1 MKKLFEI
8 KFNSTNKWQ
17 LSIHQPE
24 DPEIDYPILVLK
36 GAPERV
42 LKMCKKIM
50 YNGEEVDL
58 DASWEQRYT
67 QAYESLGG
75 MGERVLGFAFKNMK
89 GFKMDYPF
97 SNKPEPNFP
106 LNDLTF
112 VGLFSMID
120 PPKEGVPEA
129 VAKCKRARIKV
140 YMVTGDHPITAQ
152 AIAK

>member
-50 YNGEEVDL
+50 YNVRCRLYFWLHLAIEADGL
-58 DASWEQRYT
+58 PS
-67 QAYESLGG
+67 GIG
-75 MGERVLGFAFKNMK
+75 K
-89 GFKMDYPF
+89 
-97 SNKPEPNFP
+97 FP
-106 LNDLTF
+106 
-112 VGLFSMID
+112 
-120 PPKEGVPEA
+120 A
-129 VAKCKRARIKV
+129 
-140 YMVTGDHPITAQ
+140 
-152 AIAK
+152 